1 MDVIRCF
8 VKIITITTLVFLPV
22 MLYGNIEQ
30 YSFKGEKKVVALE
43 ILKLEERHK
52 VNLIDHA
59 TNYLSYIK
67 TKYTAKTTRLTLQNL
82 IQQTIGIYN
91 KKNGIYASSNVDNNS
106 TIRTGEGFLD
116 VFTYQK
122 VNLPDEKRF
131 DYDQLFSFICIGLGV
146 AIFLLLLFLS
156 YIVFGVL
163 RKKRKP
169 VFFTKRH
176 IIALMLI
183 LFLYSCIGFGVY
195 LFPQIAENI
204 SFDLAL
210 AIFPASFK
218 IGCVLLLTAFTFSM
232 IVFAVAMLF
241 PHQSKIIN
249 KLPVLVLLG
258 LIAGI
263 TNASMV
269 FIITNSI
276 FNKQHMAYLLC
287 AFVFVLVVYLF
298 SSKVGRT
305 ATIKLT
311 NDTVVDLRMKIFNLI
326 FKTSYFQFEKT
337 DRGRIFTVLTDDINT
352 VSGNIFATIRN
363 ISSVITVVMIFIYL
377 GTISLWADLALL
389 GLLIGYVII
398 AYLVAEK
405 HEQYFQ
411 KVWVTSTNFMSLLDG
426 LLNGFKEI
434 ILHRNKSIQYRN
446 DISSVTDDYCR
457 INSTANIKFTNLNL
471 MTESAI
477 ILVMAFICFAFPVI
491 FPEMKSS
498 ILVNFI
504 MILLYIIA
512 PMTAIMDSLPDM
524 LRLKVSWNRIQQFMR
539 DIPETPNAVIRG
551 AVSVDNSVESIMV
564 ESVTFSY
571 EKMNDEQPFI
581 VGPINFMA
589 KKGEIIFIIGGNGSG
604 KTTFAK
610 ILTGLYP
617 HYQGKV
623 TINGLPVTTN
633 DLGEY
638 FSVVFADYYIFKK
651 LYEVNTADKKAMIDT
666 LLGIFH
672 LESKVKIEN
681 NSFSTIDLS
690 GGQRKRLALLRCY
703 LEDKPIFLF
712 DEVAADQDPEFRKY
726 FYKSLLPEMKQKG
739 KIVIAITHDDHY
751 FDVADKIMKFDMGR
765 IEYIKGYEDLA

>member
-1 MDVIRCF
+1 
-8 VKIITITTLVFLPV
+8 
-22 MLYGNIEQ
+22 
-30 YSFKGEKKVVALE
+30 
-43 ILKLEERHK
+43 
-52 VNLIDHA
+52 
-59 TNYLSYIK
+59 
-67 TKYTAKTTRLTLQNL
+67 
-82 IQQTIGIYN
+82 
-91 KKNGIYASSNVDNNS
+91 
-106 TIRTGEGFLD
+106 
-116 VFTYQK
+116 
-122 VNLPDEKRF
+122 
-131 DYDQLFSFICIGLGV
+131 
-146 AIFLLLLFLS
+146 
-156 YIVFGVL
+156 
-163 RKKRKP
+163 
-169 VFFTKRH
+169 
-176 IIALMLI
+176 
-183 LFLYSCIGFGVY
+183 
-195 LFPQIAENI
+195 
-204 SFDLAL
+204 
-210 AIFPASFK
+210 
-218 IGCVLLLTAFTFSM
+218 
-232 IVFAVAMLF
+232 
-241 PHQSKIIN
+241 
-249 KLPVLVLLG
+249 
-258 LIAGI
+258 
-263 TNASMV
+263 
-269 FIITNSI
+269 
-276 FNKQHMAYLLC
+276 
-287 AFVFVLVVYLF
+287 
-298 SSKVGRT
+298 
-305 ATIKLT
+305 
-311 NDTVVDLRMKIFNLI
+311 
-326 FKTSYFQFEKT
+326 
-337 DRGRIFTVLTDDINT
+337 LTDDINT